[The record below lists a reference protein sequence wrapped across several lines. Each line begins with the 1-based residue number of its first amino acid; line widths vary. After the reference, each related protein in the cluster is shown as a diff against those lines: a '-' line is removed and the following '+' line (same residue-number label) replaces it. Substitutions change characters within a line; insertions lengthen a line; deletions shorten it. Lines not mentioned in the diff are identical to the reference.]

1 MAIGQILK
9 KGWNAFFNGTRDPT
23 PIIENNTYY
32 STSYRPDRTRM
43 TGGNEKT
50 IITSVYNRIALD
62 VASLDIRHIKTDDDG
77 KYISDVKS
85 GLNRCLTEE
94 ANIDQ
99 TGRALIQDIVMSML
113 DEGCVAVVPIETIGT
128 PNMSGSY
135 DVTNL
140 RVAKIIEWRPKEIVV
155 RVYNEWTG
163 MYEELAFNKKNVAII
178 ENPLYAVCNEQNS
191 TLQRLIHKLVLLD
204 AVDEQTSSGKLDLII
219 QLPYII
225 KTNARRVEAEKRR
238 KEIEKQLSGSRYG
251 IAYADGTEK
260 ITQLNRP
267 VENNLLTQ
275 ISNLQNSL
283 YSQLG
288 ITQAILEGTA
298 DDKTMAN
305 YYGRTIEPIVTAI
318 VEEMR
323 RKFLTRTAR
332 TQNQTITYF
341 RDPFKLIPLTE
352 LATIADTL
360 TRNAIVST
368 NEIRPSIGLKP
379 SKDPDANSLR
389 NKNLNKSENVN
400 YSNESNEPNESNEQT
415 QDYENNQDVEKEE

>member
-50 IITSVYNRIALD
+50 IITAVYNRIALD

-77 KYISDVKS
+77 KYISDMKS

-163 MYEELAFNKKNVAII
+163 MYEELTFNKKNVAII
-178 ENPLYAVCNEQNS
+178 ENPLYAVCNERNS

-275 ISNLQNSL
+275 ISNLQN
-283 YSQLG
+283 
-288 ITQAILEGTA
+288 
-298 DDKTMAN
+298 
-305 YYGRTIEPIVTAI
+305 
-318 VEEMR
+318 
-323 RKFLTRTAR
+323 
-332 TQNQTITYF
+332 
-341 RDPFKLIPLTE
+341 
-352 LATIADTL
+352 
-360 TRNAIVST
+360 
-368 NEIRPSIGLKP
+368 
-379 SKDPDANSLR
+379 
-389 NKNLNKSENVN
+389 
-400 YSNESNEPNESNEQT
+400 
-415 QDYENNQDVEKEE
+415 

>member
-1 MAIGQILK
+1 MGESVGSRNK
-9 KGWNAFFNGTRDPT
+9 RTWNAFYNRAPTRYEHTGPG
-23 PIIENNTYY
+23 Y
-32 STSYRPDRTRM
+32 SNRPDRPRLTR
-43 TGGNEKT
+43 GNERT
-50 IITSVYNRIALD
+50 TVTSVYNRIALD
-62 VASLDIRHIKTDDDG
+62 VASLDIRHVKTDDDG
-77 KYISDVKS
+77 KYISDMKS

-163 MYEELAFNKKNVAII
+163 MYEELTFNKKNVAII
-178 ENPLYAVCNEQNS
+178 ENPLYAVCNERNS

-360 TRNAIVST
+360 TRNAIIST

-400 YSNESNEPNESNEQT
+400 YSNESNEQT
-415 QDYENNQDVEKEE
+415 QDYENNKDVEKEE